1 MRADLLSPGEPAAA
15 RGRIPDRLPVRPL
28 ERLLRWESLLLL
40 FLVLVFLLNMRLSPY
55 FLDPDNLSDAT
66 FGFTE
71 KAIVA
76 LPMALLIIAGDIDLS
91 VAAIIALASTAMGAA
106 AAAGAPTLA
115 LVPLGALV
123 GLACGALN
131 GWLVTRFAVPA
142 LIVTIGTMSL
152 YRGIAYI
159 VLGDQAYR
167 SYPPGFAF
175 LGQGYL
181 APSLPFEFALFL
193 VLTLAF
199 GLLLHATSFGRRIYA
214 IGNNPVA
221 ARFSGIAVERHR
233 LVLFLL
239 VGLMSGLAAV
249 LLTSRLGSTRPNI
262 ATSWELEVIT
272 MVVLGGI
279 NIQGGAGT
287 IPGLFLAV
295 LVLGLLTFGLGLLNV
310 PGIVMTVLVGALLIC
325 AIATPILIRRLSGRR
340 GHA

>member
-152 YRGIAYI
+152 YRGIAFI

-181 APSLPFEFALFL
+181 AVNWEASVAEVHAALRDERDL
-193 VLTLAF
+193 ALT
-199 GLLLHATSFGRRIYA
+199 T
-214 IGNNPVA
+214 
-221 ARFSGIAVERHR
+221 
-233 LVLFLL
+233 
-239 VGLMSGLAAV
+239 
-249 LLTSRLGSTRPNI
+249 I
-262 ATSWELEVIT
+262 ATMLMKMEQRGLCEHRAEGRKFFYRPLLSQGDVQRSMVGDLKDRLFQGDVTALVSHLLAEHDVSTAELAR
-272 MVVLGGI
+272 LK
-279 NIQGGAGT
+279 
-287 IPGLFLAV
+287 
-295 LVLGLLTFGLGLLNV
+295 
-310 PGIVMTVLVGALLIC
+310 AL
-325 AIATPILIRRLSGRR
+325 IAAHERPDGEDESEEDNDEL
-340 GHA
+340 